1 MNKGN
6 QPRLQIKMVIEVF
19 FFVLNKKAHCGYS
32 LELPQQWGFNEY
44 KFYIEILGK

>member
-6 QPRLQIKMVIEVF
+6 QFRLQIKMFIEVY
-19 FFVLNKKAHCGYS
+19 FFVLNKKAHCVYS
-32 LELPQQWGFNEY
+32 LELPQQRGFNGY